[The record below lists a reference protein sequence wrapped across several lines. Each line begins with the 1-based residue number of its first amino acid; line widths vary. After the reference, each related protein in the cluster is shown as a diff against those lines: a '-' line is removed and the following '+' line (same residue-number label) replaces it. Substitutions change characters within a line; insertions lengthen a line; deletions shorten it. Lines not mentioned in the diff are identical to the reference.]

1 MRRWSESYFVRSA
14 VAVLQ
19 AFTDAEGMIEVKQR
33 PFLGG
38 AQKKRNR
45 KKCVGKAFSTTATMM
60 VSQEVSSRGG

>member
-38 AQKKRNR
+38 LKK
-45 KKCVGKAFSTTATMM
+45 SAT
-60 VSQEVSSRGG
+60 VKNA